1 MGVGRVAEALV
12 DDDGPERVH
21 VEALLVALDH
31 DAELVGLDDALEGR
45 AAQDA
50 PEARGEAVELRRDA
64 PPEAPV
70 DEGLDVGV
78 AVVGGDGDG
87 GPAGDEVHEG
97 AVRRGRQRIRVDERP
112 AERVLDVLAGLEG
125 QEHAQALGEVLV
137 ELREVLEGVARAGVV
152 VEPGRVRRGRRRQQ
166 LLVGDAREADL
177 EDDRVVDGQADEEP
191 RELEFRVVP
200 GARDGWTLSG
210 LDGRSVSRRARSL

>member
-64 PPEAPV
+64 SPEAPV
-70 DEGLDVGV
+70 DEGLDV
-78 AVVGGDGDG
+78 
-87 GPAGDEVHEG
+87 
-97 AVRRGRQRIRVDERP
+97 
-112 AERVLDVLAGLEG
+112 
-125 QEHAQALGEVLV
+125 
-137 ELREVLEGVARAGVV
+137 
-152 VEPGRVRRGRRRQQ
+152 
-166 LLVGDAREADL
+166 
-177 EDDRVVDGQADEEP
+177 
-191 RELEFRVVP
+191 
-200 GARDGWTLSG
+200 
-210 LDGRSVSRRARSL
+210 